1 MIWRTTYVLTACW
14 VVMAMW
20 HFFTGDEEPGALLG
34 GLFLISV
41 GLSTIGWGVMG
52 LQEGEILIKRKS
64 ARRKEN
70 PIMFWTVT
78 IVFHFVLGAI
88 LTGAGVWYLFRQPVL

>member
-41 GLSTIGWGVMG
+41 GLGTISWSKKGI
-52 LQEGEILIKRKS
+52 QAGEILVKRKT
-64 ARRKEN
+64 ARRDEH
-70 PIMFWTVT
+70 PIIFWTVT
-78 IVFHFVLGAI
+78 VVFHFVLGAI

>member
-1 MIWRTTYVLTACW
+1 
-14 VVMAMW
+14 MAMW
-20 HFFTGDEEPGALLG
+20 HYFSEDENIGAVLG
-34 GLFLISV
+34 GLFLVSL

-52 LQEGEILIKRKS
+52 IHEGEILIKRKT

-70 PIMFWTVT
+70 PIIFWTVT
-78 IVFHFVLGAI
+78 VVFHFLLGAI